1 MTAFQGLTILC
12 ALQWGIY
19 LNNFDVF
26 ASTPAAVTAQLI
38 WTPIYVGGTS
48 QVDLW
53 TQSTEGCACSFNST
67 RTDCACCVQSGG
79 CSCGESSPHR
89 CAQCGLEQNCASMCN
104 MTLDSKQLLDKS
116 GRGFGQIKSPALTG
130 PTRCTYRFIP
140 DTGQRVELQIYR
152 LVSIG
157 RHNGSACE
165 GGWLQLEKGAMV
177 CGRNERFDPPV
188 VLFSDDEVA
197 TLDMRINE
205 KTVRSQFLAYFSFT
219 STTSTSVGW
228 PGRGGKPVNNT
239 ACDWV
244 YEDTDCRHKDC
255 VIATPGYPGVYA
267 SNSRCRYL
275 VTSGPRVSV
284 TIKFNAVMLPHNHCA
299 TDYIAVYSGT
309 ATSSPLLVMLC
320 GGKNTTVIHSSPN
333 ILIEFRSGPGV
344 PPFDY
349 NGFVATLGFVEITTE
364 SPTTP
369 TPEIVT
375 NKANDNMMKSVG
387 FGGQNVRYM
396 ERDPQDHRREQK
408 LNSCDLEVRG
418 DEIRSGNH
426 DTRGK
431 PKSTVCRLVL
441 RGGSYDSVHVS
452 LASYNLSAP
461 ACRSM
466 IEIFDGPPEGGTTGN
481 GKSLERICSPVQRTM
496 PQDPAPVVEKYLET
510 ERYSSTGRE
519 MTVVL
524 RRSANTS
531 RDEEFMDVV
540 YYFHDERE
548 GGTQQPASVC
558 DVEYFGLSSPKNG
571 SVVHPAPHRLFAMEG
586 ALKCRQHFIPAA
598 NQSVIITLQSTNRQ
612 ISNSP
617 CDTQCGDSGCRC
629 FANKTLDEIDHL
641 QLVSETG
648 HIVSCLCGSYQDW
661 LPVGIRSWTPVYI
674 EWSRSSRAGLDFK
687 ATYRFAD
694 DAFCGDHSTT
704 RPEGEVSSGDLAN
717 EVVKLNSF
725 YQQKCTWVL
734 DSTTDRQLTVE
745 VESNQ
750 SKPCTAWNL
759 TIHEYSSSGDPAGP
773 RLHTFCSRD
782 RHRNFTLP
790 WKMNTVVVRL
800 QALSRTAPQYVMRWR
815 SDAATANTRKS
826 GPSPAPNQVIKSSGQ
841 RWESTNIV
849 IFTSILQAL
858 AAFLAFPF
866 L

>member
-1 MTAFQGLTILC
+1 MTAFQ
-12 ALQWGIY
+12 ALITTLFAIQWGID
-19 LNNFDVF
+19 LNKLTTLTGT
-26 ASTPAAVTAQLI
+26 ASVVANAQLI
-38 WTPIYVGGTS
+38 WTPIYVGGSS

-79 CSCGESSPHR
+79 CSCGDSSPHR
-89 CAQCGLEQNCASMCN
+89 CAQCGLEQNCANMCN
-104 MTLDSKQLLDKS
+104 MTLDSKQLLNKS

-130 PTRCTYRFIP
+130 PTRCTYRFVP

-157 RHNGSACE
+157 RHNGSMCE
-165 GGWLQLEKGAMV
+165 GGWLQLESGARV
-177 CGRNERFDPPV
+177 CGQNERFDPPV
-188 VLFSDDEVA
+188 VLFSDKDST
-197 TLDMRINE
+197 TLQMQINE

-228 PGRGGKPVNNT
+228 PARGGKSVNNT
-239 ACDWV
+239 ECDWV
-244 YEDTDCRHKDC
+244 YEDTDCRKEC
-255 VIATPGYPGVYA
+255 VLASPGYPGVYA
-267 SNSRCRYL
+267 PNTRCRYL
-275 VTSGPRVSV
+275 VTSGPHVAV
-284 TIKFNAVMLPHNHCA
+284 TIKFTAVLLPYNHC
-299 TDYIAVYSGT
+299 TSDYIAVYSGPT
-309 ATSSPLLVMLC
+309 ISSPVLAMLC
-320 GGKNTTVIHSSPN
+320 GNKKTSVTHAGQN
-333 ILIEFRSGPGV
+333 ILVEFRSGPGV

-349 NGFVATLGFVEITTE
+349 NGFVATLNFQEITTE
-364 SPTTP
+364 SPTTVA
-369 TPEIVT
+369 TET
-375 NKANDNMMKSVG
+375 TSRANDVG
-387 FGGQNVRYM
+387 KFGNGGGGGPNIRTHN
-396 ERDPQDHRREQK
+396 QDHRREHR

-418 DEIRSGNH
+418 DEVRAGNH

-431 PKSTVCRLVL
+431 PKSTACRLVL

-452 LASYNLSAP
+452 LTSYNLSAP
-461 ACRSM
+461 TCRSM
-466 IEIFDGPPEGGTTGN
+466 IEIFDGSLEGGSTGST
-481 GKSLERICSPVQRTM
+481 KSLKRICSPAQRIPGDAEST
-496 PQDPAPVVEKYLET
+496 DKYAES

-524 RRSANTS
+524 RRASNTP
-531 RDEEFMDVV
+531 RDEEYMDAV

-571 SVVHPAPHRLFAMEG
+571 SVVHPAPHRLFSLEG
-586 ALKCRQHFIPAA
+586 PLKCRQHFIPAA
-598 NQSVIITLQSTNRQ
+598 NQSVIITLQSTNKR
-612 ISNSP
+612 ISNSA

-629 FANKTLDEIDHL
+629 FANRSLDEIDHL

-661 LPVGIRSWTPVYI
+661 LPVGVRSWTPVYI
-674 EWSRSSRAGLDFK
+674 EWSRSSRGGLDFK
-687 ATYRFAD
+687 ATYRFTE

-704 RPEGEVSSGDLAN
+704 RPQGEVTSGDLAN
-717 EVVKLNSF
+717 EIVKLNRF

-734 DSTTDRQLTVE
+734 DSQTDRQLTVE

-782 RHRNFTLP
+782 RHKNFTLP

-815 SDAATANTRKS
+815 SDSVTANTRKS
-826 GPSPAPNQVIKSSGQ
+826 APSPAPNQVAGSSRSSRESRRIIIAMTLVAAAAKSLP
-841 RWESTNIV
+841 TV
-849 IFTSILQAL
+849 
-858 AAFLAFPF
+858 
-866 L
+866 